1 MTLHSAIY
9 EGAVVHDRLR
19 PKRHRLKYHVYSM
32 LLDIDELPDL
42 ARRFWLFGYNS
53 WAPLAFYDRDHG
65 LANGSPLRPWV
76 ESHLMKAG
84 LPIDGGP
91 IRLLCYPRVFG
102 YVFNP
107 LSVYFCYNQ
116 DGQLRAT
123 LYEVCNTFEER
134 HTYVIAVHDNHK
146 RVIRQRVPKAMY
158 VSPFIGMDAAYHFR
172 IVPPSDRTIVVIRQ
186 EDTEGV
192 LLAAS
197 FVGTRQKISGWSL
210 IKVLCR
216 FPLLTVKIMFGIHWE
231 ALRLLLKGLKVF
243 AHEPAANPID
253 SSIGHPTTS
262 KS

>member
-134 HTYVIAVHDNHK
+134 HTYVIAVHENDK
-146 RVIRQRVPKAMY
+146 RDPSTGKSHVCRPSSVWMPLITSELCRQTHYRCN
-158 VSPFIGMDAAYHFR
+158 S
-172 IVPPSDRTIVVIRQ
+172 S
-186 EDTEGV
+186 EDTEGL

-197 FVGTRQKISGWSL
+197 FAGTR
-210 IKVLCR
+210 
-216 FPLLTVKIMFGIHWE
+216 
-231 ALRLLLKGLKVF
+231 
-243 AHEPAANPID
+243 
-253 SSIGHPTTS
+253 
-262 KS
+262 